1 MSNKPDF
8 YESTKEMV
16 QLRLGRVLA
25 PEEGGSIV
33 SFSMLTKH
41 QLREIRTIGEAS
53 AVDAA
58 DFLLFLCTSELRQ
71 DAFGFTNVFLEGRVD
86 VQSVIRHF
94 EERRARRTP
103 RA

>member
-1 MSNKPDF
+1 MSSQPDF

-25 PEEGGSIV
+25 PEEGHSIV
-33 SFSMLTKH
+33 SFSMLTEH
-41 QLREIRTIGEAS
+41 QLREIRTIGAAS
-53 AVDAA
+53 TVDAA
-58 DFLLFLCTSELRQ
+58 EFVLFLCTRELGQ
-71 DAFGFTNVFLEGRVD
+71 DAFGFTNVFLDARVN

-103 RA
+103 SA